1 VAHLKLHHMSL
12 DATSVA
18 TLALMWLPRTTPKIG
33 LGSDVVLGTSVAILS
48 VQRIANVE
56 IHQF

>member
-1 VAHLKLHHMSL
+1 MSL